1 MYPPLTVLIGVLTAV
16 VLAVNGCAPVR
27 VSTFVLRGTDFQAY
41 RTYAWASKA
50 QLATGDPRLDNNEM
64 FQRTI
69 QAAVAKELAARGFE
83 RLESGHADLVL
94 HYHASVTQRVDAN
107 GADEKYG
114 YCDECRPFV
123 FEAGTLT
130 LDFVDAR
137 TNRLVWR
144 GWAESSLDGLIDNQA
159 WLERR
164 VGESVAKII
173 QKLPGGT
180 L

>member
-1 MYPPLTVLIGVLTAV
+1 MDPRLTIVSGALAAV
-16 VLAVNGCAPVR
+16 MVAAGGCAPVR
-27 VSTFVLRGTDFQAY
+27 VSTFVERGIDFQAY
-41 RTYAWASKA
+41 RTYAWAPKA
-50 QLATGDPRLDNNEM
+50 QLAVGDPRLDNNEM

-69 QAAVAKELAARGFE
+69 QAAVAKELSARGFE

-107 GADEKYG
+107 GADERYG
-114 YCDECRPFV
+114 YCDDCRPSV

-144 GWAESSLDGLIDNQA
+144 GWAESTLDGLIESQA
-159 WLERR
+159 WLDRR
-164 VGESVAKII
+164 VGESVARII
-173 QKLPGGT
+173 QKLPAGS